1 MKKFIPMKLQLD
13 TTVQIHRL
21 MNPPNDQ
28 INSELTALRGKAES
42 VSASTYSKKEFA
54 FSLIRDC
61 CTMLTRI
68 HRTKSLKD
76 ALDFID
82 RYGCKKIRFRS
93 RMLSVF
99 WKFMIGET
107 IRGELVKCDSIKRDR
122 ILGQEFEQFL
132 RVCIPA
138 FWESFEEGLD
148 LPLQDRT
155 KCPFAH
161 IAPIDN
167 GATFDFTIKRKCN
180 PSYNCALPNLIHG
193 EHKRAL
199 KLLERLRSLEV
210 NRKTDELKNIEL
222 VVETFFERT
231 NEEVCYEMCNKGIG
245 DLIIALETL
254 PDRTLVTTNAKE
266 SDVISP
272 AIEQEYVVLT
282 LRKN

>member
-1 MKKFIPMKLQLD
+1 MKLQLD

-21 MNPPNDQ
+21 MNPPDDHV
-28 INSELTALRGKAES
+28 NSALTALRGEAES

-61 CTMLTRI
+61 CTMLARV

-82 RYGCKKIRFRS
+82 TYGCKKIRFRP

-99 WKFMIGET
+99 WKFMIRET
-107 IRGELVKCDSIKRDR
+107 IRGDLGKCDASERDR
-122 ILGQEFEQFL
+122 FLGQEFEQFL

-138 FWESFEEGLD
+138 FWESFEECVE

-155 KCPFAH
+155 KCPFAQM
-161 IAPIDN
+161 APIDN
-167 GATFDFTIKRKCN
+167 GATFDFTTKRKCK
-180 PSYNCALPNLIHG
+180 PSCNCALPNLIRG
-193 EHKRAL
+193 ERKRAL
-199 KLLERLRSLEV
+199 KLLERLRGLEG
-210 NRKTDELKNIEL
+210 NRKTDELKKIEL
-222 VVETFFERT
+222 VLESFFERT
-231 NEEVCYEMCNKGIG
+231 NEEICYEMCNQGIG

-266 SDVISP
+266 SEVISP
-272 AIEQEYVVLT
+272 AIEQEYVVLP
-282 LRKN
+282 LRGKN